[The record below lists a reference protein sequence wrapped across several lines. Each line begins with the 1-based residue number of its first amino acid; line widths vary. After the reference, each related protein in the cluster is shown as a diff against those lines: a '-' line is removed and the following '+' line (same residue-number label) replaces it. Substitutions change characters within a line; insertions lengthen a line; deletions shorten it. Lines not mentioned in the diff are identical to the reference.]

1 MESSSTSRITAK
13 IIVHGK
19 GEASADLFRHLSPMT
34 LNAIMLK
41 MPIHGRVNRIGESL
55 ICIITSVVAGTE
67 KSKTTF
73 EQGAITFLP
82 LNGSICIFLKP
93 GKSARPLNQIGSIS
107 SGLETLLKAGNGDTI
122 TITITT
128 TTPPPNFT

>member
-1 MESSSTSRITAK
+1 MEQSSTSKITAK
-13 IIVHGK
+13 IIIHGK

-34 LNAIMLK
+34 LNSIMLK

-55 ICIITSVVAGTE
+55 ICIITPIVAGTE
-67 KSKTTF
+67 KSKTSF

-82 LNGSICIFLKP
+82 LNGSICIFLKS
-93 GKSARPLNQIGSIS
+93 GKSARPMNQIGSVS
-107 SGLETLLKAGNGDTI
+107 SGLDILLKAGSGD

-128 TTPPPNFT
+128 TTPTINST